1 MKVLLDTHILLWW
14 LADDRRLSKMART
27 VIADPANELFVSV
40 VSLWELVIKTASGKL
55 KVSLAEVSAVLKEGD
70 YSVLPVHERHVL
82 SLAGLPPHH
91 ADPFDR
97 MLMAQALADSL
108 RLLTQDRVLAR
119 YGAPVLPG

>member
-27 VIADPANELFVSV
+27 VLADPANEVFVSV
-40 VSLWELVIKTASGKL
+40 VSLWELAIKTASGKL
-55 KVSLAEVSAVLKEGD
+55 DVSVAEVAAVLKEGD

-91 ADPFDR
+91 GDPFDR
-97 MLMAQALADSL
+97 MLIAQAMADSL

-119 YGAPVLPG
+119 YGDPVLPG